1 MRALTADIDAVDDSM
16 CDVFGYLSS
25 WVTTPPTN
33 SQPAVAIVDGAAGG
47 KVYGLRHHFYRSTVV
62 TISTVVP
69 YFPLYVYVL

>member
-1 MRALTADIDAVDDSM
+1 MRALTADINAADDSIR
-16 CDVFGYLSS
+16 DVFGYLSS
-25 WVTTPPTN
+25 WDTTPPTN

-69 YFPLYVYVL
+69 YLPLYVDVL